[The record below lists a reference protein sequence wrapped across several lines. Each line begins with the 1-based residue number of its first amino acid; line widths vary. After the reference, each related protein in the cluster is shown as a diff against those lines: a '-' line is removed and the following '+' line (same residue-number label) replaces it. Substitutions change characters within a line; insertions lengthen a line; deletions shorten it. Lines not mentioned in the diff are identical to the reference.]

1 MLTLFARTGRWGRL
15 GEAIFYLLAQKLM
28 WSASAFM
35 QKCRRGL
42 AAFDTPFFEAVPVT
56 NPPCFDNPDFR
67 ESIRLNIQ
75 PKEEMQEKN
84 ASKNY
89 LSGIR
94 R

>member
-35 QKCRRGL
+35 QNCRRGL
-42 AAFDTPFFEAVPVT
+42 AAFDAPFFEAGPAT
-56 NPPCFDNPDFR
+56 YPPWFDNQDFR

-84 ASKNY
+84 ASENY